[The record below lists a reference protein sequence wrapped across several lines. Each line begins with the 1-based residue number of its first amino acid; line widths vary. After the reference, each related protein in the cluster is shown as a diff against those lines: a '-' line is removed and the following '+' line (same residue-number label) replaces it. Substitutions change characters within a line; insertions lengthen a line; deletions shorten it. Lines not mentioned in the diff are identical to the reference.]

1 MKAGTIR
8 LLMAVL
14 YQPAPKHR
22 VTLAY
27 RIWSVTGCERNLT
40 LLDAQRRLDWLFR
53 FFEEAVNLFSTKPQ
67 PASGGRCSCVADQ
80 HTQYALAMYSRARFG
95 HRSPVMSVYA

>member
-8 LLMAVL
+8 LLMALL

-27 RIWSVTGCERNLT
+27 RIWSITGYERNLT
-40 LLDAQRRLDWLFR
+40 LLDAQRRLNWLFR
-53 FFEEAVNLFSTKPQ
+53 FFEEAANLFSTKPQ
-67 PASGGRCSCVADQ
+67 HTPKGKCSCVADR

-95 HRSPVMSVYA
+95 HRAPAVSVYA